1 MNWHLLRKT
10 ASDKSVKR
18 GLASMLYK
26 LFDKKSSG
34 GAVTC
39 ARSETLSTQDK
50 SAIESKIILNII
62 INIAYFIQTIL
73 Y

>member
-10 ASDKSVKR
+10 ASDKSVKS

-39 ARSETLSTQDK
+39 ARSEALSTQDK

-62 INIAYFIQTIL
+62 INIAYFI
-73 Y
+73 

>member
-10 ASDKSVKR
+10 ASDKSVKS

-39 ARSETLSTQDK
+39 ARSGTLSTQDK

-62 INIAYFIQTIL
+62 INIAYFI
-73 Y
+73 